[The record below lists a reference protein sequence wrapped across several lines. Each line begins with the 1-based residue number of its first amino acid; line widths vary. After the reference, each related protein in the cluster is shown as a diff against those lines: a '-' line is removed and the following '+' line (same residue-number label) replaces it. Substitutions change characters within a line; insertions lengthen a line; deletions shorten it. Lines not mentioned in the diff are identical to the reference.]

1 MGKKKRK
8 KRKEKKAKQKS
19 KQHNLLSQ
27 LLQHAEYHTLRNT
40 QFLGLGEGAPEIL
53 FLSGKFFIKKKNLS
67 QKPLRGIIFSGKIP
81 SPDILVH
88 HWQTIRDCCA
98 DVQ

>member
-53 FLSGKFFIKKKNLS
+53 FLSGKFFIKKKKS
-67 QKPLRGIIFSGKIP
+67 QPETTPRHYILRENSIP
-81 SPDILVH
+81 
-88 HWQTIRDCCA
+88 
-98 DVQ
+98 